1 MAKAGSAAVT
11 TLDDLAVTQPPT
23 TKPLRRDAE
32 LNRLRILAAADAVFA
47 DRGLEATLDDIA
59 DYADLGIGTVYRRFA
74 DKDALIGA
82 LFEQHLD
89 RLVAISEE
97 ALQLPD
103 PWDGVVHFL
112 EGSLAQHAA
121 NRGLADLVLRGR
133 EGCDRI
139 RSSRARL
146 VPAAQKVFERARHA
160 GVLRADLE
168 ATDIPLLSLMVGSI
182 AENSMIVAPDL
193 WRRYLAI
200 VLDGLKPQRKT
211 TTPLPVAALTGE
223 ELTTAMVTRSRR
235 RRQP

>member
-1 MAKAGSAAVT
+1 MAKAARAGVNVLETAC
-11 TLDDLAVTQPPT
+11 DG
-23 TKPLRRDAE
+23 KPLRRDAE
-32 LNRLRILAAADAVFA
+32 RNRLRILAAADAVFA
-47 DRGLEATLDDIA
+47 DRGLDATLDDIA

-74 DKDALIGA
+74 DKDALIDA

-97 ALQLPD
+97 ALQRPD
-103 PWDGVVHFL
+103 PWDGVVHLL

-139 RSSRARL
+139 RSSRDRL
-146 VPAAQKVFERARHA
+146 VPAAQQVFERARQA

-168 ATDIPLLSLMVGSI
+168 PTDIPLISLMISSI
-182 AENSMIVAPDL
+182 AENSMQIAPEL

-200 VLDGLKPQRKT
+200 VLDGLKPQRVT
-211 TTPLPVAALTGE
+211 TRRLPVAALTSD
-223 ELTTAMVTRSRR
+223 ELTSAMCTSSRR
-235 RRQP
+235 RR